1 MPEPDLYFVTCR
13 RPHSTTSEAGVCRPL
28 VCIPLARARETCRDT
43 AQQAYTCGPYTR
55 DSTHPVQTPPHQF
68 SRDIPHTAQHGKT
81 VACPPTS
88 CSCGDAKQDVFHMRF
103 PSSGR
108 QEHHLLV
115 SPAPRQMQ
123 MQNAAS
129 PQVRIVRSS
138 VRFDIDL
145 SIRPTVGKH
154 SRMLT
159 TLLPLSD
166 SHKHFAGFHAIRQP
180 RVCCALPGKCR

>member
-1 MPEPDLYFVTCR
+1 MTPHVHVPEPDLYFVTCR

-115 SPAPRQMQ
+115 SPAPSPNANAERCEPTGSHRQVEC
-123 MQNAAS
+123 
-129 PQVRIVRSS
+129 QVRH
-138 VRFDIDL
+138 RFEHSTNSRKAL
-145 SIRPTVGKH
+145 S
-154 SRMLT
+154 
-159 TLLPLSD
+159 
-166 SHKHFAGFHAIRQP
+166 HADYFVAP
-180 RVCCALPGKCR
+180 F